1 MVGRDVPDVPP
12 ESPDVFPVDDLGIV
26 KGVQKLLGMK
36 PPALKPQTLAR
47 LAEGWRPY
55 RSIAA
60 WYLWRLLELP
70 SVESSGELARLP
82 VKRRK

>member
-1 MVGRDVPDVPP
+1 
-12 ESPDVFPVDDLGIV
+12 
-26 KGVQKLLGMK
+26 MK